1 MSDQQLSSSMPL
13 QLQVG
18 GQALFTEQRIRLL
31 EAIAEYGSLSA
42 AAKSLPMS
50 YKAAWDALDAMNNL
64 SEQPLVVSQSGGRRG
79 GGTQLTMA
87 ATQLIQVYRALQLEY
102 QQSLVQLR
110 PLLENQPEFEL
121 EKLRLLLR
129 QMHFQSSARNQI
141 SGHVVEV
148 NTQGV
153 RAQVVVEAGA
163 NFQVKASVTTEAVS
177 ELMLEPGVEV
187 LALIKAPQVK
197 LYALGHR
204 AHSNANYYQGSITR
218 LSPDSHNC
226 HVSVAIDAHKNLAA
240 LLKRTK
246 AEQLELVE
254 GQTIGVGFSPS
265 AVVLCRYD
273 A

>member
-1 MSDQQLSSSMPL
+1 MSYQKQPSSLPL
-13 QLQVG
+13 QLQIG

-31 EAIAEYGSLSA
+31 EAIGEYGSLSA

-79 GGTQLTMA
+79 GGTRLTMA

-102 QQSLVQLR
+102 QQSLVKLQ
-110 PLLENQPEFEL
+110 PLLANQPEFEL
-121 EKLRLLLR
+121 AKLRLLLR

-141 SGHVVEV
+141 SGRVIDV

-153 RAQVVVEAGA
+153 QAQVVIQAGS
-163 NFQVKASVTTEAVS
+163 NFQVKAAVTSEAVR

-197 LYALGHR
+197 LYALEHR
-204 AHSNANYYQGSITR
+204 GPLHANYYQGSITR
-218 LSPDSHNC
+218 LSPDSLHC
-226 HVSVAIDAHKNLAA
+226 HVSVAVDAHKNLAA
-240 LLKRTK
+240 LVKRTQV
-246 AEQLELVE
+246 EQLELFE
-254 GQTIGVGFSPS
+254 GQSIGVGFSPS
-265 AVVLCRYD
+265 VVVLCRYD